1 MSKILIPQSGD
12 VSWRLTA
19 EAVAMNRLI
28 TAIAALLICVA
39 TAPLAKMHPQ
49 NHGEDRGWSLLQSGL
64 IDRLSPEEKSLF
76 LSDPER

>member
-1 MSKILIPQSGD
+1 
-12 VSWRLTA
+12 
-19 EAVAMNRLI
+19 MNRLI

-39 TAPLAKMHPQ
+39 TAPLAKMRSQ
-49 NHGEDRGWSLLQSGL
+49 NHGEDRGWSSLQSGL